1 VTSLVN
7 SNFANGNFAAFS
19 IVATSQLQPSDIAT
33 LTTAQTGAL
42 TANQLAVLS
51 QADLQAFTSVQI
63 ASLSLTALQS
73 LSARQL
79 GNLTTSELS
88 ELTATQIGAL
98 TPGQIGSLSNG
109 ALLALTGADSSV
121 LTRSEIE
128 SMSSGGVQALTGT
141 QIQGFDSVQLAALN
155 VSYLTSTQ
163 IVGLDAA
170 TIGNL
175 TVSQF
180 RASVANNLAAI
191 TTAGLSGVKLAQYDS
206 LSSSQLAS
214 LSTAQN
220 AALSTVALAKADIEK
235 YASEGSITYT
245 GMLSLL
251 QSDAVGGM
259 TAAKFGALEDV
270 DNDLN
275 VKGGLTTSQYVE
287 QITDDVV
294 AGDSANA
301 AWNGGSSTATAL
313 GDLTATSTATQT
325 NELIGKWFLGTDLP
339 GTAGGASAYEA
350 TDLPLYGPSGAP
362 IADDVN
368 QGNLG
373 DGYLLSSLTEV
384 AAQNPSAIESMISSN
399 GNGTY
404 SVEFNVNGEDNYV
417 TVNNELPVLASNA
430 EQANGSDLEYANG
443 STSWAPLIEK
453 AYAELNEQSGVP
465 DNGTGAEENSYAAIA
480 GGLAYPLTEITGQS
494 TNSWSL
500 LGMSTSAQTSLA
512 TTLGSAFAANG
523 EVLLSTPSN
532 TQGDLMPGQMFEVT
546 GVDAATGT
554 LTIQNPMN
562 TTAGPATSFTETIA
576 QLAAYNVR
584 LYASSPPPAQ
594 TPPAVP
600 PAPPAPI

>member
-1 VTSLVN
+1 VTSSVN
-7 SNFANGNFAAFS
+7 GSFASGNFAAFS
-19 IVATSQLQPSDIAT
+19 IAATSQLQPGDIAT
-33 LTTAQTGAL
+33 LSTAQIGAL

-51 QADLQAFTSVQI
+51 QADLEAFSSVQV

-79 GNLTTSELS
+79 GNLTTSEIGEFTS
-88 ELTATQIGAL
+88 TQIGAL
-98 TPGQIGSLSNG
+98 AAGQIASLSS
-109 ALLALTGADSSV
+109 ADMLALTGADSGA
-121 LTRSEIE
+121 LTRGEIQ
-128 SMSSGGVQALTGT
+128 SLSTSGVQSLTGA
-141 QIQGFDSVQLAALN
+141 QIQGFDQVQLAALN

-163 IVGLDAA
+163 IEGLDAA

-175 TVSQF
+175 TVAQF

-191 TTAGLSGVKLAQYDS
+191 STAALSGITLAQYDS
-206 LSSSQLAS
+206 LATSQLAS

-220 AALSTVALAKADIEK
+220 AAVATQALAKSDIEE
-235 YASEGSITYT
+235 YATQGSITYT

-301 AWNGGSSTATAL
+301 DWNGGSSAATAL
-313 GDLTATSTATQT
+313 GDLTANSTANQA

-339 GTAGGASAYEA
+339 GVAGGPSAYQA
-350 TDLPLYGPSGAP
+350 TALPLYGPSGAP

-368 QGNLG
+368 QGDLG
-373 DGYLLSSLTEV
+373 DGYLMSSLADV

-404 SVEFNVNGEDNYV
+404 SVDFNVNGEDTYV
-417 TVNNELPVLASNA
+417 TVNSELPVLTSNA
-430 EQANGSDLEYANG
+430 EQANGSDLAYANG

-453 AYAELNEQSGVP
+453 AYAELHEQSGVP
-465 DNGTGAEENSYAAIA
+465 GNGTDEGENSYTAIA

-494 TNSWSL
+494 IDSWSL
-500 LGMSTSAQTSLA
+500 SGMSTSAQNSLA
-512 TTLGSAFAANG
+512 STLGSTFAANG
-523 EVLLSTPSN
+523 EVLLSTAGQ
-532 TQGDLMPGQMFEVT
+532 TQGNLVAGQMFEVT
-546 GVDAATGT
+546 GFDAATGT
-554 LTIQNPMN
+554 LTIENPSN
-562 TTAGPATSFTETIA
+562 TTADPATSFTETIA
-576 QLAAYNVR
+576 ELAAYDVG
-584 LYASSPPPAQ
+584 LYASSPP
-594 TPPAVP
+594 TPQP
-600 PAPPAPI
+600 PAPT

>member
-1 VTSLVN
+1 MTSLVN
-7 SNFANGNFAAFS
+7 ANFAGGNFAAFS
-19 IVATSQLQPSDIAT
+19 IGATSQLQPSDITT

-51 QADLQAFTSVQI
+51 QADLQAFSSVQI

-73 LSARQL
+73 ISARQL
-79 GNLTTSELS
+79 GNLTTSEIS
-88 ELTATQIGAL
+88 EFTATQIGAL
-98 TPGQIGSLSNG
+98 TAGQIGSLSSG
-109 ALLALTGADSSV
+109 DMLALTGADSGA
-121 LTRSEIE
+121 LTRSEIQ
-128 SMSSGGVQALTGT
+128 SLSTGGVQALTGT
-141 QIQGFDSVQLAALN
+141 QIQGFDQVQLAALN
-155 VSYLTSTQ
+155 VSYLTTTQ
-163 IVGLDAA
+163 IAGLDAA

-175 TVSQF
+175 TVAQF

-191 TTAGLSGVKLAQYDS
+191 TTTAMAGITLAQYDS
-206 LSSSQLAS
+206 LTTSQLAT
-214 LSTAQN
+214 LSTGQS
-220 AALSTVALAKADIEK
+220 AALATPALAKTDIEE
-235 YASEGSITYT
+235 YATQGSITYT

-275 VKGGLTTSQYVE
+275 VKGGLTTSEYVE

-301 AWNGGSSTATAL
+301 DWNGGSSVATAL
-313 GDLTATSTATQT
+313 GDLTANSTATQAD
-325 NELIGKWFLGTDLP
+325 ELIGKWFLGTDLP
-339 GTAGGASAYEA
+339 GAAGGASAYEA

-373 DGYLLSSLTEV
+373 DGYLMSSLADV

-465 DNGTGAEENSYAAIA
+465 DNGTSAGENSYAAIA
-480 GGLAYPLTEITGQS
+480 GGGAYPLTEITGQS

-500 LGMSTSAQTSLA
+500 SGMSTTALNSLA
-512 TTLGSAFAANG
+512 STLGAAFAANS
-523 EVLLSTPSN
+523 EVLLSSAGQTEGS
-532 TQGDLMPGQMFEVT
+532 LVAGQMFEVT
-546 GVDAATGT
+546 GVDASTGT

-562 TTAGPATSFTETIA
+562 ATAGPPTRFTETIA
-576 QLAAYNVR
+576 QLAGYDAR
-584 LYASSPPPAQ
+584 LYASSPPTPQ
-594 TPPAVP
+594 PPAVP
-600 PAPPAPI
+600 PALPAPT